1 MVIINQMGLAKRI
14 IARLDI
20 KGKKLIKGIR
30 FEGLRVIGDAID
42 FAEKYYLNGVDE
54 ILYID
59 AVASL
64 YGRNSLYEIL
74 SETSKRIFVPITAG
88 GGIRSIEDAKALISN
103 GADKVAINTGLVE
116 DIGLANR
123 LVKVFGSQCIVASI
137 QAKKNPN
144 LGWEVMKASG
154 RERTGIAVNDWI
166 NVLQQEGVGEILIT
180 SVDNDGLSK
189 GIDKN
194 LIEMSSKIC
203 KIPLIVGGGFGD
215 ENEIYSSIKNPKISG
230 VSIGA
235 SFHKNKL
242 LIKTL
247 KDKINLNDSNLIRVI
262 NSEIDFGTKNINKN
276 IYDLFRKKN
285 LLIVDYGLGNH
296 QSLFNSLEKLDYKVE
311 ISSSIKKIKE
321 ADLIFLPGVGSF
333 SEGIKNLKNKG
344 IYNLLIESVNLGKPI
359 IGICLGMQMMLDKG
373 YEDGIN
379 KGLGLIKGEVQ
390 YMGKIH
396 SEKKMLIPHIGW
408 NYIKSNQEDLNF
420 KELNSMQYFVHSFN
434 AISVP
439 AENKLFSFNYYQRD
453 WIASIIHENIIGFQF
468 HPERS
473 GIHGL
478 RLLDYFVEFLLK
490 QK

>member
-1 MVIINQMGLAKRI
+1 MALAKRI

-42 FAEKYYLNGVDE
+42 FAEKYYLDGVDE

-103 GADKVAINTGLVE
+103 GADKVAVNTGLVE

-166 NVLQQEGVGEILIT
+166 KALQEKGVGEILIT

-189 GIDKN
+189 GIDKD

-203 KIPLIVGGGFGD
+203 KIPLIVGGGFGN
-215 ENEIYSSIKNPKISG
+215 ENEVNRSIKNPKISG

-247 KDKINLNDSNLIRVI
+247 KDRINLNHSNLIRVI
-262 NSEIDFGTKNINKN
+262 KIEFDFGTKKNINKN
-276 IYDLFRKKN
+276 IDDLFRKKN

-333 SEGIKNLKNKG
+333 SQGIKNLKEKG
-344 IYNLLIESVNLGKPI
+344 IYSLLIESVKSGKPI

-390 YMGKIH
+390 YMGKI
-396 SEKKMLIPHIGW
+396 
-408 NYIKSNQEDLNF
+408 Q
-420 KELNSMQYFVHSFN
+420 
-434 AISVP
+434 
-439 AENKLFSFNYYQRD
+439 LF
-453 WIASIIHENIIGFQF
+453 
-468 HPERS
+468 
-473 GIHGL
+473 
-478 RLLDYFVEFLLK
+478 
-490 QK
+490 

>member
-1 MVIINQMGLAKRI
+1 MGLAKRI

-30 FEGLRVIGDAID
+30 FEGLKVIGDAID
-42 FAEKYYLNGVDE
+42 FAEKYYLDGVDE

-74 SETSKRIFVPITAG
+74 SETSKKIFVPITAG

-103 GADKVAINTGLVE
+103 GADKVAVNTGLVE

-166 NVLQQEGVGEILIT
+166 NALQEKGVGEILIT

-189 GIDKN
+189 GIDKD
-194 LIEMSSKIC
+194 LIEMSSRIC
-203 KIPLIVGGGFGD
+203 KIPLIVGGGFGN
-215 ENEIYSSIKNPKISG
+215 ENEVNRSIKNPKISG

-247 KDKINLNDSNLIRVI
+247 KDKINLNHSNLIRVI
-262 NSEIDFGTKNINKN
+262 KSEIDFGTKKNINKN
-276 IYDLFRKKN
+276 IDNLFRKKN

-296 QSLFNSLEKLDYKVE
+296 RSLFNSLEKLDYKVE
-311 ISSSIKKIKE
+311 ISSSTKKIKE

-333 SEGIKNLKNKG
+333 SQGIKNLKEKG
-344 IYNLLIESVNLGKPI
+344 IYDLLIESVKLGKPI

-379 KGLGLIKGEVQ
+379 KGLGLIKGEVE
-390 YMGKIH
+390 YMGRIH
-396 SEKKMLIPHIGW
+396 LDKNMLIPHIGW
-408 NYIKSNQEDLNF
+408 NHIKSNKENSNF

-439 AENKLFSFNYYQRD
+439 SENKLFSFNYYQRD

-478 RLLDYFVEFLLK
+478 RLLDYFVKFLLK
-490 QK
+490 GK

>member
-1 MVIINQMGLAKRI
+1 MGLAKRI

-30 FEGLRVIGDAID
+30 FEGLRVIGDAVD
-42 FAEKYYLNGVDE
+42 FAEKYYLDGVDE

-103 GADKVAINTGLVE
+103 GADKVAVNTGLVE

-166 NVLQQEGVGEILIT
+166 NALQKQGVGEILLT
-180 SVDNDGLSK
+180 SVDNDGLCK
-189 GIDKN
+189 GIDKD

-203 KIPLIVGGGFGD
+203 KIPLIVGGGFAN
-215 ENEIYSSIKNPKISG
+215 ENEVSRSIKNQKISG

-235 SFHKNKL
+235 AFHKNKL

-262 NSEIDFGTKNINKN
+262 KSEIDFGTKKNINKN
-276 IYDLFRKKN
+276 IDDLFRKKN

-333 SEGIKNLKNKG
+333 SQGIKNLKEKG
-344 IYNLLIESVNLGKPI
+344 IYSLLIESVKSGKPI

-379 KGLGLIKGEVQ
+379 SGLGLIKGEVK
-390 YMGKIH
+390 YMGEIH
-396 SEKKMLIPHIGW
+396 SDKKMIIPHVGW
-408 NYIKSNQEDLNF
+408 NFIKSNNDSFESDIF
-420 KELNSMQYFVHSFN
+420 NSRQYFVHSFN
-434 AISVP
+434 ATAVP
-439 AENKLFSFNYYQRD
+439 FNNRLHTFNYYQKE
-453 WIASIIHENIIGFQF
+453 WTASIIKENILGFQF

-473 GIHGL
+473 GLQGL
-478 RLLDYFVEFLLK
+478 LMLDYFAKLLLK
-490 QK
+490 V